1 MDETGAYYTEWSK
14 SERERQIGH
23 INTYTWNLERQ
34 LQWPFMQGS
43 KRDID
48 VKNRL
53 LDSVGEGE
61 SGMIWET
68 SFEICTLPDFPGGSD
83 GKVSD
88 YSVGDLGSIPESGRA
103 PGEGN
108 GNPL

>member
-61 SGMIWET
+61 SGA
-68 SFEICTLPDFPGGSD
+68 SHYN
-83 GKVSD
+83 K
-88 YSVGDLGSIPESGRA
+88 
-103 PGEGN
+103 
-108 GNPL
+108 